1 MGVMGTTNIS
11 LNSAQQLFGA
21 ASGTQRN
28 INDTNVRYLA
38 GIPNSASDSQINMNK
53 LSGAGYFTKS
63 SAGTALNVRSDC
75 VANGWNQTGPVWYI
89 INGTVYSNS
98 TGTASITISGSF
110 PNGLVLQINSGVI
123 VTGFG
128 GAGGIYGYA
137 YSYTPGVGGTGGVA
151 IAVSGYSGGTLYIKN
166 DGTIAG
172 GGGGGA
178 GGGGGHS
185 NYYYFSENF
194 AGGGGGGGAAY
205 GAGGQGYNSLSAR
218 YGSAGGLTTGGSGG
232 TRDTT
237 YTYSLTSVAGGA
249 GGGSG
254 SAGTSTYH
262 TYFGTKSGGGAGACT
277 TGTVAAGVV
286 WLANGTRY
294 GTIG

>member
-38 GIPNSASDSQINMNK
+38 GIPNSASGSQINMNK

-98 TGTASITISGSF
+98 AGTASITISGSF
-110 PNGLVLQINSGVI
+110 PNGLILQINSGVI

-128 GAGGIYGYA
+128 GTGGAGVLGSSA
-137 YSYTPGVGGTGGVA
+137 PNVGLTGGVA
-151 IAVSGYSGGTLYIKN
+151 IAVSGYTGGTLYIKN

-178 GGGGGHS
+178 SGGGGMYAYFYGGD
-185 NYYYFSENF
+185 YY
-194 AGGGGGGGAAY
+194 A
-205 GAGGQGYNSLSAR
+205 
-218 YGSAGGLTTGGSGG
+218 GGSGG
-232 TRDTT
+232 GGSGFGPAGAPVSGQTAFKGSDGGIASGGAGGARQTNTT
-237 YTYSLTSVAGGA
+237 YTYASVAGGA
-249 GGGSG
+249 GGGPG
-254 SAGTSTYH
+254 SAGT
-262 TYFGTKSGGGAGACT
+262 GTSHGQYGARSGGAAGACT